1 MTFATGAQ
9 KRAEA
14 DKIRIDKLI
23 DMLDSGRL
31 SYILKS
37 GDPFGKTMRFL
48 RESKDEELH
57 NIVLRHR
64 FYFEI
69 KAKEVINNV
78 G

>member
-1 MTFATGAQ
+1 MKYAAGA
-9 KRAEA
+9 KRRGSV
-14 DKIRIDKLI
+14 DRQRIDKLI
-23 DMLDSGRL
+23 DTLNSGRL

-37 GDPFGKTMRFL
+37 GDPHDKTMRFL

-64 FYFEI
+64 MYFEI
-69 KAKEVINNV
+69 KTKDVIDNV